1 MGRIKSLM
9 VKRAA
14 KQLLDEKVFNTD
26 FENNK
31 KVLKDTM
38 PSKPVKN
45 KIAGYI
51 ARLLKFRAQKQA
63 EEQPKQAAEQPKQ
76 AAEQPKQAAEQ
87 PKQAAEQPKQAAE
100 QPKQE

>member
-14 KQLLDEKVFNTD
+14 RQLLNEDVFNGE

-31 KVLKDTM
+31 KYLRNTM
-38 PSKPVKN
+38 PSKPIRN

-51 ARLLKFRAQKQA
+51 SRLMKAKAQKQA
-63 EEQPKQAAEQPKQ
+63 EEAKAA
-76 AAEQPKQAAEQ
+76 AALNIQQ
-87 PKQAAEQPKQAAE
+87 
-100 QPKQE
+100 